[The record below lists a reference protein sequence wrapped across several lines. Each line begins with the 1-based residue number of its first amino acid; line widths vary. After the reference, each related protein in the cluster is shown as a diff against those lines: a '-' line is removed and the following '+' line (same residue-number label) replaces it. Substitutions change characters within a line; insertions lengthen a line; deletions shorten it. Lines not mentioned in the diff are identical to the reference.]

1 MAEPVNIAP
10 RKFTFDTVFGGEGD
24 VLVNAPKRKPFYSVQ
39 EVDEIR
45 AEGFAD
51 GQRNA
56 LDQAQRE
63 QARQLDEIGKSL
75 SVAMG
80 ALAKAA
86 HDHRVG
92 AAELA
97 MAAARKIADAA
108 LEMFPE
114 AAAQAALQALLSE
127 VEGHPR
133 LLVRASQATVPAL
146 QAALDKTAEA
156 AGYPGQITVKSDAA
170 LEGAAFIFEWGEG
183 RAAFDPDRTMARV
196 SAALEAALAA
206 EGLHGEPLLTTQEPS
221 DG

>member
-1 MAEPVNIAP
+1 MAEPVKNP
-10 RKFTFDTVFGGEGD
+10 PKKFAFETVFGGPGD
-24 VLVNAPKRKPFYSVQ
+24 VVVNASRRKPFYSAQ

-63 QARQLDEIGKSL
+63 EARQLAEIGKSL
-75 SVAMG
+75 SLAMG

-97 MAAARKIADAA
+97 LAAARKIADAA

-114 AAAQAALQALLSE
+114 AAAQAALQALLQD

-133 LLVRASQATVPAL
+133 LLVRASAATAPAM

-156 AGYPGQITVKSDAA
+156 AGYPGQITVKSDPA
-170 LEGAAFIFEWGEG
+170 LDGAAFIFEWGEG
-183 RAAFDPDRTMARV
+183 RAAFDPDQTMARV
-196 SAALEAALAA
+196 AAALEAALAA